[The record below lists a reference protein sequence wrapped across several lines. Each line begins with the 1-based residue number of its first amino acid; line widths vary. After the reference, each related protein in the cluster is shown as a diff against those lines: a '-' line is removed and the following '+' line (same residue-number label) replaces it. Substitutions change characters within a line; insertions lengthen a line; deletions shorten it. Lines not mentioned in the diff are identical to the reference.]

1 VPALETVASVAQTL
15 SPLLYAAFIV
25 VIWFQLRAARESVRE
40 VRQEFLAGGARW
52 SPSTTSSTT
61 GRGP

>member
-1 VPALETVASVAQTL
+1 MQALQVISTVAQTL

-40 VRQEFLAGGARW
+40 ARVRPRASASSSRT
-52 SPSTTSSTT
+52 PSRAPTA
-61 GRGP
+61 